1 MSMRACRI
9 MPVLLLPCGLAL
21 PPAAAT
27 TIAVAEAPLRCVA
40 VGALGFDDVP
50 DPANRCEV
58 VAFGRVRGTVPPLSY
73 QLQAWPAGGQ
83 APPSQRGAAGLQVGG
98 PPSNGTG
105 VALLTPTAGKGL
117 LRLVAGGAGRSA
129 VIAEPRLVR
138 TTQGPL
144 VVIQAG
150 ATMSMHPNF
159 DQALRL
165 IGGRWTKVTDGWSG
179 HIRIP
184 KGVAQ
189 WHDSAIDWRRLRAF
203 GGLWKPDDAACCPT
217 GGSYIAHLRLDGRRL
232 VLGSIQ
238 YYRGSLPFP

>member
-1 MSMRACRI
+1 MTAVARLCRI
-9 MPVLLLPCGLAL
+9 GLVLLGSGL

-40 VGALGFDDVP
+40 VGAIDFDDAP
-50 DPANRCEV
+50 EPANRCEV
-58 VAFGRVRGTVPPLSY
+58 VAFGRVRGAIPPLLY
-73 QLQAWPAGGQ
+73 QLQAWPAHGQ

-105 VALLTPTAGKGL
+105 VALLTPAAGKGL

-129 VIAEPRLVR
+129 VITEPRLVR
-138 TTQGPL
+138 TAQGPL

-159 DQALRL
+159 DRALRL
-165 IGGRWTKVTDGWSG
+165 IGGRWTEVTDGWSG
-179 HIRIP
+179 HVKMP

-232 VLGSIQ
+232 VLDSIR
-238 YYRGSLPFP
+238 YSRGSLPFP